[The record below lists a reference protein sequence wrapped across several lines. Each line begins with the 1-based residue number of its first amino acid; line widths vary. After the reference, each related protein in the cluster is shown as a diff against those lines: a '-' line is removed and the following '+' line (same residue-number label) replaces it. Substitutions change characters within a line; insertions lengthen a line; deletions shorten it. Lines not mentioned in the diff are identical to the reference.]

1 MALKGNNR
9 NDNNRHR
16 RLFGLSNPERY
27 LKKLAIGAG
36 AVVALALTVSGRFVP
51 ERVTWNVNDVADRK
65 IVAQRSVSYE
75 DTEATQEARDAKRR
89 EVMTGGKVY
98 DRDTNSITDVKR
110 SIARIFSAA
119 RTVRNDD
126 RLATQAQKKAAL
138 SEQLDIELSDAT
150 ISALISCD
158 ASTLQALE
166 SSVTNLAS
174 AKMAQDIRNDT
185 DDLKRVREDIAKQ
198 AAGFT
203 EYKQRYRDLIA
214 EIAQKTVRV
223 NATYDAE
230 ATKENVEAAVE
241 KVPKVIRTISVGDT
255 IIRPGEIVSQ
265 RHIDEFT
272 ALGLREPNL
281 DYGRALS
288 TAGVLVVLIGVLGV
302 YIRNYRPTIYN
313 DDRLLLL
320 LAGIIVVALVV
331 FKFSRGTGIYE
342 DVALLCVT
350 SAGMIIALLMDAE
363 LAMLAVCVIGLL
375 IGIVTAANE
384 LRLVVLSIPAGLIAV
399 VAVRNIA
406 QRTQILLRTGAVLA
420 VGNVALVTMTDSV
433 FAQSISPV
441 SLLVAGAFGPVSTL
455 IALATLSVFQNVLD
469 ITTNL
474 RLLELQNPGEPIL
487 QRLIVE
493 APGTYHHSVIV
504 GNLAEAAARAI
515 GANALLTRT
524 ACYYHD
530 IGKLKRPYFFIEN
543 QQGTSNPHDSLS
555 PYLSARVIQSHVRD
569 GLDVAREIH
578 LPKVVRDI
586 IAEHH
591 GTALLTPFY
600 KRALEESGNE
610 EVSEQSF
617 RYPGPK
623 PKSKEAA
630 IVMLADSVEAAVRSQ
645 PEKSEQRVA
654 AVVSKI
660 IDNRLADGQLDE
672 SALTLGDINKIKSTF
687 TSILQGIFHQ
697 RIEYPDEMYAITG
710 GQPADG
716 SAHPE
721 EATAVGGRAG
731 RAAPGSD
738 DRARK
743 RESEA
748 RRRAERAVDRR
759 RTHSGT

>member
-1 MALKGNNR
+1 MALKGNNKNG
-9 NDNNRHR
+9 NDR
-16 RLFGLSNPERY
+16 RRGFFGLLPTTGQYAR
-27 LKKLAIGAG
+27 KLVIGAV

-51 ERVTWNVNDVADRK
+51 ERVTWNVNDMADRK

-75 DTEATQEARDAKRR
+75 DTEATQEAREAKRR

-98 DRDTNSITDVKR
+98 DRNTNSVTDVKR
-110 SIARIFSAA
+110 SVVRIFSAA

-126 RLATQAQKKAAL
+126 RLGTEAQKKAAL
-138 SEQLDIELSDAT
+138 SDQLDIELSDAA

-158 ASTLQALE
+158 ASTLEALE
-166 SSVTNLAS
+166 STVTNLVS

-185 DDLKRVREDIAKQ
+185 DDLKRVREGIAKQ

-203 EYKQRYRDLIA
+203 EYKKRYRDLIA

-230 ATKENVEAAVE
+230 ATQEKVEAALE

-255 IIRPGEIVSQ
+255 IIRPGEVVSQ

-288 TAGVLVVLIGVLGV
+288 TAGVLVVLIGVLGL

-320 LAGIIVVALVV
+320 LAGIIVVALVA

-350 SAGMIIALLMDAE
+350 SAGMVIALLLDVE

-384 LRLVVLSIPAGLIAV
+384 LRLVVLSIPAGLVAV

-406 QRTQILLRTGAVLA
+406 QRTQIVLRTGAVLA
-420 VGNVALVTMTDSV
+420 ASNTALVMMTDSV

-441 SLLVAGAFGPVSTL
+441 SLLVAAAFGLVSTL
-455 IALATLSVFQNVLD
+455 IALAALSVFQNVLD
-469 ITTNL
+469 ITTDL
-474 RLLELQNPGEPIL
+474 RLLELQNPAEPAL

-543 QQGTSNPHDSLS
+543 QQGAPNPHDSLS
-555 PYLSARVIQSHVRD
+555 PYLSALVIQSHVKD
-569 GLDVAREIH
+569 GLEMAREIH

-591 GTALLTPFY
+591 GTTLLAQFY
-600 KRALEESGNE
+600 KRALEEAGSE

-672 SALTLGDINKIKSTF
+672 SALTFGDINEIKRTF
-687 TSILQGIFHQ
+687 NSILQGIFHR
-697 RIEYPDEMYAITG
+697 RIEYSEEIQAVTG

-716 SAHPE
+716 SAYS
-721 EATAVGGRAG
+721 EATAVGGGDG

-738 DRARK
+738 DHP
-743 RESEA
+743 REGKSETG
-748 RRRAERAVDRR
+748 RRAKRVVDK
-759 RTHSGT
+759 

>member
-9 NDNNRHR
+9 NGNGRHR
-16 RLFGLSNPERY
+16 GIFGLSFTRQHA
-27 LKKLAIGAG
+27 KKLAIGVG
-36 AVVALALTVSGRFVP
+36 TVVALALTISGRFVP

-75 DTEATQEARDAKRR
+75 DTEATQEAREAKRR

-110 SIARIFSAA
+110 SVARIFSAA
-119 RTVRNDD
+119 RMVRSDD
-126 RLATQAQKKAAL
+126 RFSTEAQKKAAL
-138 SEQLDIELSDAT
+138 GEQLDIALSDAA

-166 SSVTNLAS
+166 SSVTNLVS

-185 DDLKRVREDIAKQ
+185 DDLKRVREDIARQ

-203 EYKQRYRDLIA
+203 EYKKRYRDLIA

-230 ATKENVEAAVE
+230 ATKEKVEAAVE

-255 IIRPGEIVSQ
+255 IIRPGEVVSQ

-288 TAGVLVVLIGVLGV
+288 SAGVLVVLIGVLGF
-302 YIRNYRPTIYN
+302 YIRSYRPTIYN
-313 DDRLLLL
+313 DDKLLLL
-320 LAGIIVVALVV
+320 LAGLIVAALVV
-331 FKFSRGTGIYE
+331 FKFSRGTAIYE
-342 DVALLCVT
+342 EVALLCVT
-350 SAGMIIALLMDAE
+350 SAGMVIALLLDLE
-363 LAMLAVCVIGLL
+363 LAMLGVCIIGLL
-375 IGIVTAANE
+375 IGVVTAANE
-384 LRLVVLSIPAGLIAV
+384 LRLVVLSIPAGLVAV

-406 QRTQILLRTGAVLA
+406 QRTQIVLRTGAALA
-420 VGNVALVTMTDSV
+420 VGNVALVAMTDSV
-433 FAQSISPV
+433 FAQSVSPV
-441 SLLVAGAFGPVSTL
+441 NLLVAAAFGLVSTL
-455 IALATLSVFQNVLD
+455 IALAALSVFQNVLD
-469 ITTNL
+469 ITTDL
-474 RLLELQNPGEPIL
+474 RLLELQNPGEPTL

-504 GNLAEAAARAI
+504 GNLAEAAARAV

-530 IGKLKRPYFFIEN
+530 IGKLKRPYLFIEN
-543 QQGTSNPHDSLS
+543 QQGAPNPHDSLS
-555 PYLSARVIQSHVRD
+555 PYLSALVIQSHVKD
-569 GLDVAREIH
+569 GLEMAREIH

-591 GTALLTPFY
+591 GTTLLAQFY
-600 KRALEESGNE
+600 KRALEEAGSE

-645 PEKSEQRVA
+645 PKKNERQMKA
-654 AVVSKI
+654 AVSKI

-672 SALTLGDINKIKSTF
+672 SALTLGDINKIRSTF
-687 TSILQGIFHQ
+687 TSILQGIFH
-697 RIEYPDEMYAITG
+697 RRVEYPEEMYATMG

-716 SAHPE
+716 GAHP
-721 EATAVGGRAG
+721 EATAVGGGDG
-731 RAAPGSD
+731 RAAPGSND
-738 DRARK
+738 HP
-743 RESEA
+743 REGKSEA
-748 RRRAERAVDRR
+748 RRRAKRVVDK
-759 RTHSGT
+759 